1 MTDSINSTLPAES
14 APEPVTAV
22 DSPETPEKP
31 AEPLVEELPPFK
43 FESLREPLR
52 RAISEIGW
60 TEPMPVQAR
69 IIPYFLRGDD
79 VIVQSHTGSGKTG
92 AFLLPICEQLD
103 PAVNGCQAL
112 IMLPTRELALQVKI
126 ELDRVN
132 VHLGLKSVAVYGG
145 VGYGPQLEGFRQGA
159 HIVVGTPGRLLDH
172 LGRGSLV
179 LKNLRYL
186 VIDEADE
193 MLSMGFYP
201 DMNRIKQYLP
211 RKRVSS
217 MFSATMPASV
227 KRLSNEFLSN
237 PIFLGLSGDS
247 QHVPDMDHLYYVVDP
262 MQKDRVLM
270 RIIELENPES
280 GIIFC
285 NTKSEVEYLSA
296 FLRRF
301 GYDADQISG
310 DLGQREREAVM
321 GKLKRH
327 ELRFLVAT
335 DIAAR
340 GIDVSHLEYVF
351 IYDWHKDF
359 EQYIHRAGRT
369 GRAGNRGVAVSLVS
383 IMEEPDL
390 KRYAKRFGIP
400 FMGKPTPIEDDMQ
413 RRITERLLAR
423 LESRQRDMNTAQRER
438 SKRFGMLLDQIQ
450 EHEHG
455 RELMLMLL
463 DDIGGAMLAEG
474 RANPTATEPVVTK
487 AEESHPDENGGS
499 SESMHRPARRGGG
512 GSRGGSGGRGGG
524 GSRGGSGRRGRR
536 Y

>member
-1 MTDSINSTLPAES
+1 MTDSINPSIPPEF
-14 APEPVTAV
+14 APGPVTAV
-22 DSPETPEKP
+22 DSPATPEKP
-31 AEPLVEELPPFK
+31 AEPLIEELPPFS

-52 RAISEIGW
+52 RAVSEIGW
-60 TEPMPVQAR
+60 REPMPVQAR
-69 IIPYFLRGDD
+69 IIPYFMRGDD

-103 PAVNGCQAL
+103 PAVSGCQAL
-112 IMLPTRELALQVKI
+112 IMAPTRELALQVKV

-132 VHLGLKSVAVYGG
+132 VHLGLRSVAVYGG
-145 VGYGPQLEGFRQGA
+145 VGYGPQLEAFKQGA

-172 LGRGSLV
+172 LGRGSLT
-179 LKNLRYL
+179 LKHLRYL

-193 MLSMGFYP
+193 LLSMGFYP

-211 RKRVSS
+211 RKRVSA

-227 KRLSNEFLSN
+227 KRLSNEFLAN

-285 NTKSEVEYLSA
+285 NTKSEVEYLTS

-301 GYDADQISG
+301 GYDVDQISG
-310 DLGQREREAVM
+310 DLGQRERENVM

-400 FMGKPTPIEDDMQ
+400 FMAKLAPTEDDMQ

-423 LESRQRDMNTAQRER
+423 LEARQRDMNTAQRER
-438 SKRFGMLLDQIQ
+438 ARRFGILLDQIQ

-463 DDIGGAMLAEG
+463 DEIGGGMLAEG
-474 RANPTATEPVVTK
+474 RANPTATDAVVVR
-487 AEESHPDENGGS
+487 AEESPVDETGGS
-499 SESMHRPARRGGG
+499 NQSMHRPARRDGRGGN
-512 GSRGGSGGRGGG
+512 GSRGGGRGGSGSGGRG
-524 GSRGGSGRRGRR
+524 RR